1 MPTKMKIW
9 SAEQLKQMNEERFL
23 VEMLDMFRYT
33 PELSE
38 SDESVKEIRA
48 HLTRVED
55 ALRARLAVTKEL

>member
-1 MPTKMKIW
+1 MPSKMKIW

-38 SDESVKEIRA
+38 SDDTVKEMKE

-55 ALRARLAVTKEL
+55 ALRARLAVAKES

>member
-38 SDESVKEIRA
+38 SDESVKEIRE

-55 ALRARLAVTKEL
+55 ALRARLAVAKEL